1 MEVKNLINKKIENF
15 VHRINLSSVQSFFG
29 VNLFRNH
36 IPSLNNDENQNSQQ
50 SPPPFSLISN
60 FESQL
65 IALQGILIWEKPRDS
80 ILALIFFTCFYWMF
94 VLLQPR
100 LISVVATLAFCY
112 HFYEMWIR
120 FVWPEIR
127 APTVP
132 IKESWTTVNPNVMCV
147 PEIRLC
153 FARIKKSIINVIE
166 RIIEFRRKSH
176 GIFCC
181 YSVLF
186 FLCFYYIGHFIP
198 GVLITYLTAIIL
210 FLTPGFLA
218 HIAPKNTLTTIVF
231 NNNGDDEHYQNEGQQ
246 LNDDN
251 NDEHQ
256 LQQLKN
262 ISSKYSNNLNDNNLE
277 LLSST
282 TSKKNLLFG
291 FMINDD
297 DDDDETNENHFD
309 ESTSESI
316 TDSDFVLIS
325 DSELNDM

>member
-1 MEVKNLINKKIENF
+1 
-15 VHRINLSSVQSFFG
+15 
-29 VNLFRNH
+29 
-36 IPSLNNDENQNSQQ
+36 
-50 SPPPFSLISN
+50 
-60 FESQL
+60 
-65 IALQGILIWEKPRDS
+65 
-80 ILALIFFTCFYWMF
+80 
-94 VLLQPR
+94 
-100 LISVVATLAFCY
+100 
-112 HFYEMWIR
+112 
-120 FVWPEIR
+120 
-127 APTVP
+127 
-132 IKESWTTVNPNVMCV
+132 MCV

-198 GVLITYLTAIIL
+198 GVLITYLTGKICFFLLSSLYSKFLLFFFLLLIVKYTCNIYSAIIL

-246 LNDDN
+246 HNDDN

-282 TSKKNLLFG
+282 TLKKNLLFG
-291 FMINDD
+291 FMIN

-309 ESTSESI
+309 ESTSEST